1 MAGLYDTT
9 TISKERSSRTY
20 KDLNLSFISNP
31 ATKDIVKLKDV
42 EAVKRSVRNLVEL
55 NHFEKPFHPEI
66 GSKLKSM
73 LFENFG
79 PQTELSLRQEIL
91 NVINNYEPRVRVVSI
106 IVESKPDMNTYGVTI
121 TYYIANNATPQSTE
135 LLLERLR

>member
-1 MAGLYDTT
+1 LARNTPLKNSVFRDL
-9 TISKERSSRTY
+9 
-20 KDLNLSFISNP
+20 DLNFNVHPNSKNLI
-31 ATKDIVKLKDV
+31 TLKD
-42 EAVKRSVRNLVEL
+42 EAAIRRALRNILLTQHYER
-55 NHFEKPFHPEI
+55 PFHPEI

-106 IVESKPDMNTYGVTI
+106 IVESKPDMNAYGVTI